1 MTLKEMR
8 LESGL
13 KTNKIANELGIS
25 RIQLRNLEKKL
36 FKLSEDKVEKLA
48 ELYKRDKSEIREAA
62 KQWVKKKSNF

>member
-1 MTLKEMR
+1 MNLKEMR

-13 KTNKIANELGIS
+13 KTKKIANELGIS

-48 ELYKRDKSEIREAA
+48 ELYKRDKSEIREAS
-62 KQWVKKKSNF
+62 K